1 MPGISYNMGNNNMGI
16 LYNLNMGKE
25 KNCSRRLRYLFQNC
39 ANESLQYLVFCLIL
53 RYYNLLKIAKR
64 WMRFIKTGNLHC

>member
-1 MPGISYNMGNNNMGI
+1 MGI

-25 KNCSRRLRYLFQNC
+25 KNCSRRLHYLFQNS
-39 ANESLQYLVFCLIL
+39 ANESLQYLVFSLIL

-64 WMRFIKTGNLHC
+64 WMRFIKIVICIVNTSFIV